1 MILYQA
7 LSAYQILE
15 CMVHRQI
22 YYRDRKC
29 VLILGDYIKERMPRY
44 FELETKR
51 FFNEVYLFRFGGYRG
66 TEEEIIRQVGE
77 ELARSI
83 PYRPQDFEK
92 ILIAGIHTY
101 LQVYF
106 LSEGISF
113 EMFEDGSGALSRPR
127 VLAEIHRK
135 SGPGRYALIEKYGLY
150 DHTSP
155 LITKKYCDMA
165 AQEPGFSDPRAEDF
179 QVMEEFRRLP
189 GRQQEEIRRMFQVPR
204 LSGREDEVLL
214 LTQQFASL
222 GQLTFDGQI
231 DIYRHLFDYYLEGRR
246 VRIKPH
252 PDDILYYSLL
262 FPEAELIEGTFPSEL
277 LPLAFDRL
285 PGTVCTVSS
294 TGVNQ
299 IRRFFDRQI
308 LFNPAYEE
316 SYQYDALYC
325 MALCLALHLGME
337 GILTEGVNLAQL
349 RNMARCMGEPWD
361 ALDIREYREGEYRKK
376 ECREGE
382 CREAEACA
390 LLLLRGDE
398 GSRELPGERPP
409 GEETD
414 PWAVLWLNEKG
425 RYRMY
430 DPGSRERFFQLQ
442 PIVIR
447 EGEARHTMY
456 FYSERSE
463 VNRMAEEFSEE
474 RELPHQGKTLS
485 VEGMTEEELRICM
498 LEGILAATERRLLE
512 YIETEKEL
520 REEIRSLKEAGDRR
534 GGRTE

>member
-15 CMVHRQI
+15 CMVHRQM

-66 TEEEIIRQVGE
+66 SEEEIIRQVGE

-83 PYRPQDFEK
+83 PYRPQDFER

-101 LQVYF
+101 LQVYL

-113 EMFEDGSGALSRPR
+113 EMFEDGSGALSRPW
-127 VLAEIHRK
+127 VLAQIHQK
-135 SGPGRYALIEKYGLY
+135 SAPGRYALIEKYGLY

-165 AQEPGFSDPRAEDF
+165 AQEPGFLDPRAEDF
-179 QVMEEFRRLP
+179 QVMEEFHRMP
-189 GRQQEEIRRMFQVPR
+189 GRQQEEIRCIFQVPR

-262 FPEAELIEGTFPSEL
+262 FPEAELIEGNFPSEL

-308 LFNPAYEE
+308 LFNPEYEE
-316 SYQYDALYC
+316 SYQHDALYC

-337 GILTEGVNLAQL
+337 GILTEGVNLDQL

-361 ALDIREYREGEYRKK
+361 ALDIREYRE
-376 ECREGE
+376 
-382 CREAEACA
+382 AETCA
-390 LLLLRGDE
+390 FLLLRGDQVP
-398 GSRELPGERPP
+398 RDMPGERPR
-409 GEETD
+409 GEEALG
-414 PWAVLWLNEKG
+414 PVLWLNEKG

-463 VNRMAEEFSEE
+463 VNRMAEEFRER
-474 RELPHQGKTLS
+474 RELPHQGKTIS
-485 VEGMTEEELRICM
+485 VEGLTEEELRICM

-520 REEIRSLKEAGDRR
+520 REEIRSLKEAGERR
-534 GGRTE
+534 GGRTQ

>member
-15 CMVHRQI
+15 CMVHRQM

-66 TEEEIIRQVGE
+66 SEEEIIRQVGE

-83 PYRPQDFEK
+83 PYRPQDFER

-101 LQVYF
+101 LQVYL

-113 EMFEDGSGALSRPR
+113 EMFEDGSGALSRPW
-127 VLAEIHRK
+127 VLAQIHQK
-135 SGPGRYALIEKYGLY
+135 SAPGRYALIEKYGLY

-165 AQEPGFSDPRAEDF
+165 AQEPGFLDPRAEDF
-179 QVMEEFRRLP
+179 QVMEEFHRLP
-189 GRQQEEIRRMFQVPR
+189 GRQQEEIRRIFQVPR

-262 FPEAELIEGTFPSEL
+262 FPEAELIEGNFPSEL

-308 LFNPAYEE
+308 LFNPEYEE
-316 SYQYDALYC
+316 SYQHDALYC

-361 ALDIREYREGEYRKK
+361 ALDIQEYRGAKT
-376 ECREGE
+376 
-382 CREAEACA
+382 CA
-390 LLLLRGDE
+390 FLLLRGDQIP
-398 GSRELPGERPP
+398 RDMLGERPL
-409 GEETD
+409 GEEASG
-414 PWAVLWLNEKG
+414 PVLWLNEKG

-485 VEGMTEEELRICM
+485 VERMTEEELRICM

-520 REEIRSLKEAGDRR
+520 REEIRSLKEAGERR
-534 GGRTE
+534 GGRTQ

>member
-44 FELETKR
+44 FELETRR

-135 SGPGRYALIEKYGLY
+135 SAPGRYALIEKYGLY

-179 QVMEEFRRLP
+179 QVMEEFRRLL

-325 MALCLALHLGME
+325 MALCLALHLGLE
-337 GILTEGVNLAQL
+337 GILAEGVNLDQL
-349 RNMARCMGEPWD
+349 RNMARCLGEPWD
-361 ALDIREYREGEYRKK
+361 ALDIREYRE
-376 ECREGE
+376 
-382 CREAEACA
+382 AETCA
-390 LLLLRGDE
+390 FLLLRGDQVP
-398 GSRELPGERPP
+398 RDMPGERPL
-409 GEETD
+409 GEEALG
-414 PWAVLWLNEKG
+414 PVLWLNEKG

-463 VNRMAEEFSEE
+463 VNRMAEEFREK

>member
-15 CMVHRQI
+15 CMVHRQM

-66 TEEEIIRQVGE
+66 SEEEIIRQVGE

-83 PYRPQDFEK
+83 PYRPQDFER

-101 LQVYF
+101 LQVYL

-113 EMFEDGSGALSRPR
+113 EMFEDGSGALSRPW
-127 VLAEIHRK
+127 VLAQIHQK
-135 SGPGRYALIEKYGLY
+135 SAPGRYALIEKYGLY

-165 AQEPGFSDPRAEDF
+165 AQEPGFLDPRAEDF
-179 QVMEEFRRLP
+179 QVMEEFHRLP
-189 GRQQEEIRRMFQVPR
+189 GRQQEEIRCIFQVPR

-262 FPEAELIEGTFPSEL
+262 FPEAELIEGNFPSEL

-308 LFNPAYEE
+308 LFNPEYEE
-316 SYQYDALYC
+316 SYQHDALYC

-361 ALDIREYREGEYRKK
+361 ALDIREYRE
-376 ECREGE
+376 
-382 CREAEACA
+382 AETCA
-390 LLLLRGDE
+390 FLLLRGDQVP
-398 GSRELPGERPP
+398 RDILGERPLW
-409 GEETD
+409 EEALG
-414 PWAVLWLNEKG
+414 PVLWLNEKG

-430 DPGSRERFFQLQ
+430 DPGSRERFFQLR
-442 PIVIR
+442 PLVVR
-447 EGEARHTMY
+447 EGDARHIMY
-456 FYSERSE
+456 FYSARSE
-463 VNRMAEEFSEE
+463 VNRMAEEFREK
-474 RELPHQGKTLS
+474 RELPHQGKTIS
-485 VEGMTEEELRICM
+485 VEGLTEEELRICM